1 MAGVT
6 RVAILGATGATGR
19 HVVEGALQQG
29 FELAALAREP
39 SRLGSAAQ
47 RMRVVKGEVRD
58 LADVRELLRGTEA
71 VVSVLGQ
78 TRPPTAGLLEA
89 GARNIVDAM
98 HSESVSRLVYL
109 TGAGVWDERDTRT
122 FVRSLIRGVMLRV
135 AREVL
140 EDSEAAVRAIKDST
154 LAWTVVRVPR
164 LTDAAPKGRF
174 RVRLDKPAGV
184 RIARAD
190 VATFLL
196 HELRENKYVRQL
208 PFVTS

>member
-1 MAGVT
+1 MT

-19 HVVEGALQQG
+19 HVVQGALKEG
-29 FELAALAREP
+29 FEVAALARDP
-39 SRLGSAAQ
+39 VRLGPAAE
-47 RMRVVKGEVRD
+47 RMRVVKGDVRE
-58 LADVRELLRGTEA
+58 LADVRELVRDTEA

-98 HSESVSRLVYL
+98 QSAGVSRLVYL
-109 TGAGVWDERDTRT
+109 TGAGVWDEHDTRT
-122 FVRSLIRGVMLRV
+122 FVRGLIRGLMLRV

-164 LTDAAPKGRF
+164 LTDAAPKGTF

-184 RIARAD
+184 QIARAD

-196 HELRENKYVRQL
+196 HEMLENKYVRQL